1 MNTRMLFSS
10 VISLPLLAAA
20 VPAAAEVYVM
30 TSGGFTAAYKELIPV
45 CEEQIGETIV
55 SAYGSSMGPAPEAI
69 PNRLA
74 RDEPAD
80 VIIMAAGALD
90 GLIEDG
96 EAEPGSRVDLVTSEI
111 GMSVKAGA
119 PKPDISTVEA
129 LVNTLKEAES
139 IAYSASASGTYLSEE
154 LFPKLDPSGE
164 IMAKSTK
171 IIGERVGAVVARGE
185 AEIGFQQV
193 SELLPI
199 EGADFVGTLP
209 DEVQKVTTFS
219 AGIAA
224 GSENPETAREL
235 IACLGSPEAAPV
247 IEATGLEPVPRK

>member
-1 MNTRMLFSS
+1 M
-10 VISLPLLAAA
+10 
-20 VPAAAEVYVM
+20 
-30 TSGGFTAAYKELIPV
+30 
-45 CEEQIGETIV
+45 
-55 SAYGSSMGPAPEAI
+55 
-69 PNRLA
+69 
-74 RDEPAD
+74 
-80 VIIMAAGALD
+80 
-90 GLIEDG
+90 
-96 EAEPGSRVDLVTSEI
+96 
-111 GMSVKAGA
+111 
-119 PKPDISTVEA
+119 
-129 LVNTLKEAES
+129 NTLKEAES

-224 GSENPETAREL
+224 ESENPEAAREL
-235 IACLGSPEAAPV
+235 IACLGSLDAAPV
-247 IEATGLEPVPRK
+247 IEATGLEPVQRK